1 MARPIVL
8 TSPLDPMA
16 IATKL
21 KEVLGTGDIAPVR
34 GVTGKG
40 SEQSMMLCYFRPNVQ
55 NSFQAAL
62 NATIE
67 PEGGGARIE
76 GEIGT
81 PHSLLVFMW
90 CWFGGLTAMLLLVG
104 NGMIASGAAFGD
116 KLFLVAIPV
125 GMMVVAALL
134 LRVSAKVAKTD
145 EAAILAFL
153 ETVIAA
159 RVRAGEQ

>member
-8 TSPLDPMA
+8 TSPLDPVA

-21 KEVLGTGDIAPVR
+21 KEVLGNGDIAPVR

-62 NATIE
+62 TATIE

-81 PHSLLVFMW
+81 PHSLFVFMG
-90 CWFGGLTAMLLLVG
+90 CLFGGLTAMLLLVG

-116 KLFLVAIPV
+116 KLFLVAIPLV
-125 GMMVVAALL
+125 MMALAALL
-134 LRVSAKVAKTD
+134 LRVSARVAKTD

-153 ETVIAA
+153 ETTIAA
-159 RVRAGEQ
+159 RVRPGEQ

>member
-21 KEVLGTGDIAPVR
+21 KEVLGNGDVAPVR

-67 PEGGGARIE
+67 PEGDGARIE

-81 PHSLLVFMW
+81 PRSLLLFML
-90 CWFGGLTAMLLLVG
+90 CLLGGPIAMLLIVG
-104 NGMIASGAAFGD
+104 NGMIASGAAFSD
-116 KLFLVAIPV
+116 KLFLVAIL
-125 GMMVVAALL
+125 VVLTALAALL
-134 LRVSAKVAKTD
+134 LRVNARVAKTD

-159 RVRAGEQ
+159 RVRPGGQ

>member
-21 KEVLGTGDIAPVR
+21 KEVLGNGDIAPVR

-67 PEGGGARIE
+67 AEGGGARIE

-81 PHSLLVFMW
+81 PRSLLVFML
-90 CWFGGLTAMLLLVG
+90 CWFGGLTTMLVMIG
-104 NGMIASGAAFGD
+104 SGMIASRMGFGD
-116 KLFLVAIPV
+116 KLSLGALLVGLMAA
-125 GMMVVAALL
+125 AALL
-134 LRVSAKVAKTD
+134 LRVSARVAKTD

-153 ETVIAA
+153 ETTIAA
-159 RVRAGEQ
+159 RARPGEQ